1 MRKPAHS
8 ILTFLLLALSLP
20 GVAQISHGGQALGRS
35 LNTPPVYVAFDAP
48 DLRAYLLEDAE
59 NDADKSGPYRFG
71 VNLPADLDSE
81 RHGTWTTLANGDRV
95 WRLGIRGAG
104 AVSLN
109 LQFDDYQVPEGGAVF
124 VYKPDMTQIKGSFT
138 NENASPEG
146 SLGVGLVFGDQ
157 LIIEYLEPAA
167 HRGEGYL
174 HIDNVTYGYRD
185 ALALSG
191 LEKSGPF
198 GNAGACN
205 INVNCPEGLPY
216 NVEKRS
222 VAIIVVNNN
231 GLCTGAMVN
240 NARQDGEPYV
250 LTANH
255 CLPANPNVTNN
266 WIFYFNHE
274 SPGCV
279 GNTGPIDQ
287 SVSGATLLARSAES
301 DFALLKLNSSPPESY
316 SVCYSGW
323 NATDSE
329 SLVNRA
335 VGIHHPRGDVKKIC
349 FENDAPYHQILNT
362 FVRQTWYIDQWEL
375 GVTEPASSGSP
386 LFDQN
391 GNIIGVL
398 SGGAAACAGSI
409 NNGQHD
415 FYGRI
420 GVAWEFESAITGQLK
435 HWLDPDNTGL
445 LILGNSCN
453 FDPQPN
459 DLAVVG
465 FEDLNPVTC
474 DPQPVQT
481 EAAILNVGFE
491 AVSSFTY
498 NVSLNGEL
506 VNSSEWFGTLAPN
519 ELLNL
524 SLPAIEPND
533 GANIVGLEIVTVNQ
547 LPDENETN
555 NTASVTF
562 YSFEESEIATLR
574 INFDNHPDETTW
586 SLSANDG
593 TVLYSGGPYE
603 LGQTFTEEYLCLGT
617 GLCYTFNIFDSFDDG
632 LCCDFGQ
639 GNYRLSNAA
648 GNTLASGA
656 SFGSVETTDFC
667 IAGPP
672 PDPVEVS
679 ISPNPAS
686 SNLRFSIL
694 GRPQDQGPVNIH
706 DIQGRLVLTS
716 SQHIGNED
724 LETINLDVSRLPAGM
739 YVARIVLNGTLFY
752 GKFMVIR

>member
-1 MRKPAHS
+1 MG
-8 ILTFLLLALSLP
+8 LAFH
-20 GVAQISHGGQALGRS
+20 GIAQVAHGGAPLGRS
-35 LNTPPVYVAFDAP
+35 LDAPPSFARFEAP
-48 DLRAYLLEDAE
+48 DLAPYLLEDAE
-59 NDADKSGPYRFG
+59 NDANKSGPYRFG
-71 VNLPADLDSE
+71 VNLSADLDSE
-81 RHGTWTTLANGDRV
+81 RHGVWTTLANGDRV
-95 WRLGIRGAG
+95 WRLGISSAD
-104 AVSLN
+104 ALSLN
-109 LQFDDYQVPEGGAVF
+109 FQFDAYQLPEGGKVF

-138 NENASPEG
+138 HENTSPDN
-146 SLGVGLVFGDQ
+146 SLGVGLIFGDQ
-157 LIIEYLEPAA
+157 LIIEYLEPASR
-167 HRGEGYL
+167 RGEGYL

-185 ALALSG
+185 ALALTD

-240 NARQDGEPYV
+240 NARQDGEPYL

-255 CLPANPNVTNN
+255 CLPANTNVTNN

-274 SPGCV
+274 SPTCV
-279 GNTGPIDQ
+279 GNTGPTDQ
-287 SVSGATLLARSAES
+287 SISGATLLARSSES
-301 DFALLKLNSSPPESY
+301 DFALLKLNNTPPESY
-316 SVCYSGW
+316 AVCYSGW

-329 SLVNRA
+329 SLVTRA

-362 FVRQTWYIDQWEL
+362 FVRQTWYVDQWEL

-391 GNIIGVL
+391 GHIIGVL
-398 SGGAAACAGSI
+398 SGGNAACAGSV
-409 NNGQHD
+409 NNGGHD

-420 GVAWEFESAITGQLK
+420 GVAWTFEVASNRQLK

-445 LILGNSCN
+445 LVLGNSCN

-465 FEDLNPVTC
+465 FDDITTVTC
-474 DPQPVQT
+474 EPQPVQLQ
-481 EAAILNVGFE
+481 AIILNVGTDE
-491 AVSSFTY
+491 VTSFTY
-498 NVSLNGEL
+498 DIFIN
-506 VNSSEWFGTLAPN
+506 GTLLQNAEWTGSLAIN
-519 ELLNL
+519 ELLPL
-524 SLPAIEPND
+524 ALPIIDPEN
-533 GANIVGLEIVTVNQ
+533 GANVVEIKIVNVNGA
-547 LPDENETN
+547 PDVNEAG
-555 NTASVTF
+555 NTGATTF
-562 YSFEESEIATLR
+562 YSFEDSEIATLR
-574 INFDNHPDETTW
+574 INFDNHPDETSW

-593 TVLYSGGPYE
+593 TVLYSGGPYT
-603 LGQTFTEEYLCLGT
+603 LGQTFIEEYLCLGV
-617 GLCYTFNIFDSFDDG
+617 GLCYTFSIFDSFNDG

-656 SFGSVETTDFC
+656 SFGSIETTNFC

-672 PDPVEVS
+672 PDPIIVG
-679 ISPNPAS
+679 IYPNPVS
-686 SNLRFSIL
+686 DFVKFTIEGN
-694 GRPQDQGPVNIH
+694 PQNQGALNIH

-716 SQHIGNED
+716 SQHIGATE
-724 LETINLDVSRLPAGM
+724 LSEITLDVSPLPAGM